1 MIISFA
7 NKRLDVN
14 AEEKEYLNKLKESLG
29 EGTFIGLFESD
40 QTGCIT
46 SISPSP
52 SKPIQLIVL
61 FYLLNLMLNQR
72 LRKIDNSRIE
82 SLEKRIAE
90 LETKLGII
98 NE

>member
-1 MIISFA
+1 MIIAFA
-7 NKRLDVN
+7 NKKLDVIP
-14 AEEKEYLNKLKESLG
+14 EEHEYLKELESSLG
-29 EGTFIGLFESD
+29 KDTFIGLF
-40 QTGCIT
+40 QTDKDGLIT
-46 SISPSP
+46 SIHPSQT
-52 SKPIQLIVL
+52 KPIQLIVL

-90 LETKLGII
+90 LEIKLGNK